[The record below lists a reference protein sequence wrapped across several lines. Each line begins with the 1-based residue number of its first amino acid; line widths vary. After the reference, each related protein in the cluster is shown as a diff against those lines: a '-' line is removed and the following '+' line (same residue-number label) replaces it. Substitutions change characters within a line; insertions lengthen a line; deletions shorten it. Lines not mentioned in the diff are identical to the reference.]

1 MKIKAKHQKN
11 IMKSSAGEENKS
23 ELCKNPDA
31 SECSELKRK
40 FAIKH
45 INSLFC
51 ASYLTPIVIA
61 LALTAYFHHAG
72 EHRSREIQISFERFV
87 ANELLKHTEYNNN
100 KNNERLNG

>member
-1 MKIKAKHQKN
+1 
-11 IMKSSAGEENKS
+11 MKSSSGEVDKS
-23 ELCKNPDA
+23 ELCKNSDT
-31 SECSELKRK
+31 SECSELQQK

-61 LALTAYFHHAG
+61 LALTTCFHYAG
-72 EHRSREIQISFERFV
+72 EHRNREIQINFEKFV
-87 ANELLKHTEYNNN
+87 ENELLKHKEYNNN